1 MHVKRESV
9 NQGKVLRSLVNTPA
23 IPRLSDAGRSVLE
36 NRTQIRKAM
45 RQGHGLDAIS
55 RELRVN
61 KRTLQRHLSSIGLFF
76 RKPRTKR
83 GHAVKKNLAA
93 IARAQMRR
101 MNNV

>member
-1 MHVKRESV
+1 VKRESV
-9 NQGKVLRSLVNTPA
+9 RQEKVLKTLVNTPA
-23 IPRLSDAGRSVLE
+23 VPRLSDAGRTVLE
-36 NRTQIRKAM
+36 NRNRIRKAM

-55 RELRVN
+55 RELRVS

-101 MNNV
+101 LTNV